1 MIHEIKTLDACGQ
14 IMIIARMARLL
25 TLVRVLWMFETFRDW
40 LSVLPRARVPMRDFL
55 LLALFVVV
63 LYSEMGVYLFGLEGR
78 MYGKCVVSVDNPLAN
93 SSQVPTPATAIG

>member
-1 MIHEIKTLDACGQ
+1 
-14 IMIIARMARLL
+14 MIIARMARLL

-78 MYGKCVVSVDNPLAN
+78 MYGKCVVSADNPLAN
-93 SSQVPTPATAIG
+93 SSQVPTPNP